1 MRERKLSAKAL
12 SRAAGLTQDSVR
24 ALIRGRVASP
34 RARSLAQL
42 AAALGMS
49 VDDLVAGTGVVP
61 EAVERAAVASGHR
74 RELDVPEVDL
84 RARGGVV
91 LGGDPRQLVRHR
103 TWSLPLDMLDEQGVA
118 PDGLVVVRVSGG
130 GADASPTD
138 RLLVDLRERRGAGLH
153 LVWLDGVY
161 GLARVGV
168 RARGEMTWR
177 DEAGA
182 AREEG
187 IIGRVVGK
195 WLWIS

>member
-12 SRAAGLTQDSVR
+12 SRMAGLTQDSVR
-24 ALIRGRVASP
+24 ALVRGRVASP

-49 VDDLVAGTGVVP
+49 VDDLVQGTGVVP
-61 EAVERAAVASGHR
+61 ETVERAAVASGHR

-84 RARGGVV
+84 RARGGVE

-103 TWSLPLDMLDEQGVA
+103 TWSLPIDMLDEQGIA
-118 PDGLVVVRVSGG
+118 PEALVVVRVSGG

-153 LVWLDGVY
+153 LVYLDGVY
-161 GLARVGV
+161 GLARVGLRV
-168 RARGEMTWR
+168 RGEVAWK

-182 AREEG
+182 AREEE
-187 IIGRVVGK
+187 IVGRVVGR
-195 WLWIS
+195 WMWIA